1 MERLAQQFLRAIRG
15 NRSQVALSRRLGFA
29 SRVAAEWESGRRVPS
44 AETALLACARTGI
57 DVSSA
62 FARFNAATGELIEV
76 RGTGR
81 RATIDPKG
89 IAAWLRAHRSRTR
102 GSEISKRTGLSRS
115 KLSRIFSGVS
125 GVRLT
130 DFFAIVQATT
140 GRLTDLIAALV
151 DVTAVP
157 DAAAIHVRVEASRAL
172 AFAEPWTS
180 AVLALLEVRAY
191 HSSRQD
197 SVAFLAQRLHI
208 APSVVER
215 CLDKLS
221 SAGLIQKRRGKYR
234 ILQAL
239 TVDTRDPERASL
251 LQRHWAAASTAR
263 LAAPKARDLFA
274 YNVFS
279 VSQADFGRIRE
290 LQKQYFR
297 ELRAIVA
304 GSEPVETAALLTVH
318 LVDFGETEALTR

>member
-1 MERLAQQFLRAIRG
+1 MQRLAQQFLRAIRG
-15 NRSQVALSRRLGFA
+15 NRSQAAFSRRLGFA

-44 AETALLACARTGI
+44 VRTALLACARTGI
-57 DVSSA
+57 DVQAA
-62 FARFNAATGELIEV
+62 FTRFNAATGELIEV

-81 RATIDPKG
+81 RSAIDPQS

-102 GSEISKRTGLSRS
+102 AIEISKRTGLSHS

-130 DFFAIVQATT
+130 DFFALVQATT

-151 DVTAVP
+151 DVKAVP
-157 DAAAIHVRVEASRAL
+157 DAAAIHERVEASRAL

-180 AVLALLEVRAY
+180 AVLALLEVQAY

-197 SVAFLAQRLHI
+197 SALFLAERLRI
-208 APSVVER
+208 APTVVER
-215 CLDKLS
+215 CLDKLA

-239 TVDTRDPERASL
+239 TIDTRDPERASL
-251 LQRHWAAASTAR
+251 LQRHWAAASTER
-263 LAAPKARDLFA
+263 LASPKARDLFA

-304 GSEPVETAALLTVH
+304 GSEPAETAALLTLH
-318 LVDFGETEALTR
+318 LVDFGGMESH